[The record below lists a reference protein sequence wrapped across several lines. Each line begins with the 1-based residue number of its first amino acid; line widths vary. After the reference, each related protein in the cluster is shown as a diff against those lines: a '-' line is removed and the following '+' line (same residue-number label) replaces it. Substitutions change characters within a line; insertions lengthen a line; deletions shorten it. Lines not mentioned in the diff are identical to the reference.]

1 MTLKL
6 FRTTLSNQI
15 VDLDGNEFDEVTF
28 HNCKMRY
35 SAIENFKMAHCHLY
49 NCVWELAGHAS
60 QTVGF
65 LKTLWNEMGEHGCN
79 LVSDLFAQ
87 ITAGAMGQRTG
98 RAEPPV
104 LLLEHQPPTLML
116 TARDGLMH

>member
-1 MTLKL
+1 MKL

-28 HNCKMRY
+28 QNCKMRF
-35 SAIENFKMAHCHLY
+35 SGKMGNLMLRHCVFCACEWAFDL
-49 NCVWELAGHAS
+49 HAT

-65 LKTLWNEMGEHGCN
+65 LKSLWNGGANGRN
-79 LVSDLFAQ
+79 LVSDVFAQ
-87 ITAGAMGQRTG
+87 ITDGAMGQRAANAT
-98 RAEPPV
+98 PPI

-116 TARDGLMH
+116 AARDGLMH